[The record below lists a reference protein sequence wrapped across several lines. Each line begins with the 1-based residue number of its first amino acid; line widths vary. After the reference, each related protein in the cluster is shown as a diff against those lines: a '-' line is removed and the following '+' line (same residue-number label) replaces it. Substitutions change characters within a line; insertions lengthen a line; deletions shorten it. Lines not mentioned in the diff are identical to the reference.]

1 MCLRDDGG
9 SAQTF
14 TCRLFV
20 SKLLILLRDSNS
32 LQRYFFK
39 FRKLYTFY
47 SFSVML
53 ASAHQVMQCI
63 KLTN

>member
-1 MCLRDDGG
+1 MCLRDDSG

-20 SKLLILLRDSNS
+20 SKLLILLAIQTACRDI
-32 LQRYFFK
+32 FFK